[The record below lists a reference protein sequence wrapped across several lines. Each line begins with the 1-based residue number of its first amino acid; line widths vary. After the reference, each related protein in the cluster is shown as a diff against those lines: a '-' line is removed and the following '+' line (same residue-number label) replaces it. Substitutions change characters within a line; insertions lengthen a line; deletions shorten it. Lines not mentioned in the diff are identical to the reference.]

1 MGNDFTKIAELQRRH
16 GKVQGI
22 MCYVNEQT
30 LQLQHHKQEQNK
42 ASGIDGMTKSE
53 YGKNLQEN
61 LTDLIY
67 RMKRMSYKPQ
77 SFRRIYIPKTGSN
90 ELRTLGIQAYE
101 TIEAI

>member
-42 ASGIDGMTKSE
+42 ARGIDGMTKSE
-53 YGKNLQEN
+53 YGRTARKLDRLNLQ
-61 LTDLIY
+61 
-67 RMKRMSYKPQ
+67 
-77 SFRRIYIPKTGSN
+77 N
-90 ELRTLGIQAYE
+90 ETNVLQT
-101 TIEAI
+101 AISQTYLYTKNR